1 MDTWSQWY
9 NFYQIYE
16 YHDLVNKNFISE
28 RKEKVNWRGQYGRI
42 LTDNGFFLRSKT
54 YTKGSFKNYYPKISI
69 NEKSCILK
77 KDSPGVYCLRIDAE
91 NNKKFNY
98 IGISGVSIHDRLLH
112 HFIKIAGTTEYAGGR
127 HSSDTKEFKLMR
139 EYFNSKKIDTSNPN
153 FFNSLQLSFFIFK
166 KSTKLEAKLLKIE
179 GMGIQSFK
187 NKHGHIPELN
197 SRDETFGIE
206 HFPIN
211 D

>member
-1 MDTWSQWY
+1 MLS
-9 NFYQIYE
+9 
-16 YHDLVNKNFISE
+16 
-28 RKEKVNWRGQYGRI
+28 
-42 LTDNGFFLRSKT
+42 
-54 YTKGSFKNYYPKISI
+54 GSTFSTQL
-69 NEKSCILK
+69 NEKSEFVK
-77 KDSPGVYCLRIDAE
+77 KFSNIHVLGR
-91 NNKKFNY
+91 NSRGKSKKFNY

-153 FFNSLQLSFFIFK
+153 FFNSVQLSFSIFK

>member
-1 MDTWSQWY
+1 MNNLFLISLLIVSLFSYPIWSETMD
-9 NFYQIYE
+9 
-16 YHDLVNKNFISE
+16 DLVV
-28 RKEKVNWRGQYGRI
+28 REKIYYKKF
-42 LTDNGFFLRSKT
+42 TSKPFT
-54 YTKGSFKNYYPKISI
+54 GNIDEELTKGSFKNYYPKISI

-153 FFNSLQLSFFIFK
+153 FFNSVQLSFSIFK